1 MLRAQW
7 IGLLTVVGGFF
18 ASPCRAVEP
27 ANDTPAK
34 TYAVLVGVTKY
45 SDPQILP
52 RKNAEADAQALYDLI
67 TDKTY
72 LGAEP
77 QNVKLLL
84 GSTDEKRHAEPAA
97 KVNIINA
104 VREVTSKA
112 GKDDLVLIAFIG
124 DGAEL
129 GEKTCFL
136 AEDSTYKDR
145 AQNAVTSS
153 DLENAIKSLKSQRLC
168 AIMDIDYKNI
178 DHGKTVV
185 AEPQINFLD
194 LLRVF
199 VGNEDK
205 EEHTLPPGR
214 VVILSNNSVT
224 HPLDLPS
231 QGMFT
236 KALIDGLKGAA
247 DKDGYEPDGVVTVD
261 EVDTYLEKE
270 LSRLA
275 RQNGKTTE
283 EKEQGAITWGAKT
296 NHFVLTHNPTA
307 MPKVEERLK
316 KLADMKL
323 APEVMTEGKQLL
335 TRMPKLKGEQDLR
348 KAYQQLCDGSLAQ
361 DAFLKLRGENIAARK
376 LDREA
381 AETYAARTYRGVQFV
396 RDQYFK
402 ELNAGEMVAWA
413 IRGLYRRV
421 EQKVPAE
428 VKERLDKVKD
438 MRRSELES
446 LLAQAREQ
454 LGKREDLDGNKDV
467 DLSLQMMMS
476 NLDPYS
482 VYIDELTKLEEESKL
497 RGRFPGIGIQI
508 RRAASKDAL
517 LVVSPIKGSPAY
529 RAGLKAG
536 DLVTKIE
543 TDRDAKG
550 QKLPGL
556 QSFSTEGMRT
566 ETAVKHILG
575 PVGTKVK
582 VTVQREGVAQPME
595 FEIRRGQVEVETVL
609 GSKRNSDDTWDY
621 YIDPE
626 NKIGYIQLTQFGPGS
641 FRDME
646 EAVRKMDKAGL
657 RGLVLDLRD
666 NPGGLLSTAVQISDL
681 FIDDGLIVTI
691 RPRVGQEQAYGG
703 EHEGSYLN
711 FPMVCL
717 VNSGSAS
724 GSEIVAAC
732 LQDHHRAVIIGE
744 RSYGKGSVQNIQ
756 PFTPTNGEIKLTTA
770 TFHRPSG
777 KNLNKSS
784 IKDYDKMSKGALE
797 LEDWGVRPDSGYT
810 LKLEPKERLDL
821 DLHLRDREI
830 IPRRDAPKDSGAEK
844 LGKDKPDFKDR
855 QLETAL
861 DYLRSQIKTAAQS
874 PTKKAG

>member
-1 MLRAQW
+1 MLRATW
-7 IGLLTVVGGFF
+7 IGLLAVVGGFF
-18 ASPCRAVEP
+18 ATPCRAVEP
-27 ANDTPAK
+27 LNDTPAK

-45 SDPQILP
+45 TDPEILP
-52 RKNAEADAQALYDLI
+52 RKNAEADAQALYDLL

-72 LGAEP
+72 LGADPE
-77 QNVKLLL
+77 NVKLLL
-84 GSTDEKRHAEPAA
+84 GSTDEKRHATPAI
-97 KVNIINA
+97 KTNIVNA
-104 VREVTSKA
+104 VREVAGKA
-112 GKDDLVLIAFIG
+112 AKDDLVVIALIG

-129 GEKTCFL
+129 GDKTCFL

-145 AQNAVTSS
+145 AQNAVSS
-153 DLENAIKSLKSQRLC
+153 QELEAAIKALKSQRLC
-168 AIMDIDYKNI
+168 AIMDVDYKNI
-178 DHGKTVV
+178 DHGGKNV
-185 AEPQINFLD
+185 AEANINFLD
-194 LLRVF
+194 LVRVF

-236 KALIDGLKGAA
+236 KVLIDALKGAA

-261 EVDTYLEKE
+261 EIDTYLEKE
-270 LSRLA
+270 LARLA

-283 EKEQGAITWGAKT
+283 EKEQAAITWGAKT
-296 NHFVLTHNPTA
+296 NHFVVTHNPTA
-307 MPKVEERLK
+307 MPKVDERLK
-316 KLADMKL
+316 KLADLKL
-323 APEVMTEGKQLL
+323 SPEEMTEGRQLL
-335 TRMPKLKGEQDLR
+335 TRMPKLKAEQDLR
-348 KAYQQLCDGSLAQ
+348 KAYQQLCDGSLQQ
-361 DAFLKLRGENIAARK
+361 DAFEKLRGENLASRK
-376 LDREA
+376 LDAEA
-381 AETYAARTYRGVQFV
+381 AETYAKRTLRGVHFV

-402 ELNAGEMVAWA
+402 ELNAGEMTAWA
-413 IRGLYRRV
+413 VRGLYRRV
-421 EQKVPAE
+421 EQKVPPE

-438 MRRSELES
+438 MRTSELEA
-446 LLAQAREQ
+446 LLTQAREQ

-467 DLSLQMMMS
+467 DLSLQMMMA

-536 DLVTKIE
+536 DLVTSIE

-550 QKLPGL
+550 VKLASP
-556 QSFSTEGMRT
+556 QTFSTQGMRT

-582 VTVQREGVAQPME
+582 VTVQREGVSDPMV

-609 GSKRNSDDTWDY
+609 GAKRNTDDSWDY

-646 EAVRKMDKAGL
+646 DAVRKMDKAGL

-691 RPRVGQEQAYGG
+691 RPRVGQEQPYGG
-703 EHEGSYLN
+703 EHDGSYLN

-717 VNSGSAS
+717 INNGSAS

-770 TFHRPSG
+770 TFHRPSN

-784 IKDYDKMSKGALE
+784 IKDYDKMSKGELE
-797 LEDWGVRPDSGYT
+797 LLDWGVRPDQGYT
-810 LKLEPKERLDL
+810 LKLEPKERFDL
-821 DLHLRDREI
+821 DMHLRDREI
-830 IPRRDAPKDSGAEK
+830 IPRRDAPPSKDAKEK
-844 LGKDKPDFKDR
+844 PEFKDR

-861 DYLRSQIKTAAQS
+861 DYLRSQIKTAAQA